1 LFLRKSVKRNKFR
14 RFIFITVT
22 VLIAIGLV
30 IPLAGLFQR
39 QPVDYGATGGDNAVQ
54 TLQEQ
59 LASLEERARAN
70 PGDKNVL
77 LELAEIY
84 IYTAQ
89 REQAIKTYE
98 QVLALDP
105 AQAEARLNLATLY
118 YYSDQYEQAI
128 GHLQELINRDPG
140 NKNAHYLY
148 AIILGTGKQDYA
160 AAIQEME
167 TFISLAG
174 EGADAEKARQAI
186 EEWKKASGQ

>member
-1 LFLRKSVKRNKFR
+1 MFIRKSVKRNKFR

-39 QPVDYGATGGDNAVQ
+39 QPGNSGVTGDDNATQ

-59 LASLEERARAN
+59 LASLEERALTN

-77 LELAEIY
+77 LELAETY

-89 REQAIKTYE
+89 QEQAIKTYE

-105 AQAEARLNLATLY
+105 GDAEARINLATLY
-118 YYSDQYEQAI
+118 YYSSQYDPAI
-128 GHLQELINRDPG
+128 GHLQDLIQRDPG
-140 NKNAHYLY
+140 NKSAHYLY
-148 AIILGTGKQDYA
+148 GIILGTGKQDYA
-160 AAIQEME
+160 GAIQEME

-174 EGADAEKARQAI
+174 EGMEVEKARQAI
-186 EEWKKASGQ
+186 EEWKKASDQ

>member
-1 LFLRKSVKRNKFR
+1 LR

-39 QPVDYGATGGDNAVQ
+39 QPGDSGATGDDYATQ

-59 LASLEERARAN
+59 LASLEERAKAN
-70 PGDKNVL
+70 PGDKDVL
-77 LELAEIY
+77 LELAETY

-105 AQAEARLNLATLY
+105 AHAESRLNLATLY
-118 YYSDQYEQAI
+118 YYSNQYDQAI
-128 GHLQELINRDPG
+128 GNLQDLIQRDPG

-148 AIILGTGKQDYA
+148 GIILGTGKQDYA

-174 EGADAEKARQAI
+174 EGTEVEKARQAI